1 MCVHTLRV
9 YVCVKFFKVLQ
20 CFWKLA
26 AWFLLSSQAVRVRV
40 PKAKD
45 LSMKLLKLPRA
56 TAPAAA
62 DVSQVLVPKVGSMK
76 NNCHT
81 HQRTLYTHTYTWKSF
96 SRSQKLKSIFFFDFF
111 FASYGFFHS
120 AGQTINPGSPVTKI
134 RGDNIDVDNA
144 TMRLRSICPLSLPFF
159 LSSRLSRIRFRL
171 TAKLKHKSFQWE
183 RARSCRALV
192 ILHLMAHKAR
202 GGEKQSE
209 REIESET
216 KKHRKYTQ
224 SCSGLRLNQ
233 ATWSDCGQK
242 LQLQSFWQLIN

>member
-20 CFWKLA
+20 CYWKLV

-45 LSMKLLKLPRA
+45 LSMKLLKLPWA

-62 DVSQVLVPKVGSMK
+62 DVSQLLVPKVGSMK

-81 HQRTLYTHTYTWKSF
+81 HQRTLYTHTHTHLKEFF
-96 SRSQKLKSIFFFDFF
+96 SLSKTEINFFSDFF
-111 FASYGFFHS
+111 LASYGFFHS

-144 TMRLRSICPLSLPFF
+144 TMRLRSICHLCLSLSAF
-159 LSSRLSRIRFRL
+159 LS
-171 TAKLKHKSFQWE
+171 
-183 RARSCRALV
+183 LV
-192 ILHLMAHKAR
+192 STQPHPFPAH
-202 GGEKQSE
+202 
-209 REIESET
+209 SET
-216 KKHRKYTQ
+216 KT
-224 SCSGLRLNQ
+224 
-233 ATWSDCGQK
+233 QK
-242 LQLQSFWQLIN
+242 LPMGTCTFLSYSRYTALNGAQWQRGTGAE